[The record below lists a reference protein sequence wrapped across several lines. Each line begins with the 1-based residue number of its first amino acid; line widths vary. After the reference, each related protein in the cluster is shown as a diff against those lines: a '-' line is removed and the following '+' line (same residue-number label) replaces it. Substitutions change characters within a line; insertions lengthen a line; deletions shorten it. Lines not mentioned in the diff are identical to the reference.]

1 MIKYSDQHKPK
12 MLRKGVSV
20 FLELFFIFIVL
31 VTAVGGAVIWRLS
44 QGDLD
49 AGFIKD
55 NLEEAINDEIAP
67 YQVESRHISLNWDN
81 IFKRP
86 VFSVKDLRFRD
97 PQDGDIFKIDEIRFT
112 LSRSNLVLAKI
123 VPRRIDVEGV
133 DLHVRKM
140 EDQSVHIGFLSGPGI
155 LLSGGEPTAA
165 FPDEVSM
172 RHVFEESIEPLLKK
186 SFLKGLSRIYLGNS
200 FMVYE
205 DLASGQAISFPG
217 LELLLDRSRDHIEL
231 EMGVTFASYSDSMS
245 DGHFDVTSVYNIN
258 PSILDVHI
266 AMEEFNPFLWGRI
279 FKSSALNADK
289 SRVFLTGEADI
300 RFDDTFE
307 IDNSYMAVKASNGR
321 IDIPEMYT
329 EPFNFDELAFSGT
342 YRPDEN
348 IFQIRKGE
356 LSAYGM
362 DLGFEGD
369 VPLVSDD
376 KTDYE
381 VPLKITSQ
389 DFLLP
394 LPEKAYP
401 DSLEHEKAY
410 EWLTHKLAAGTVT
423 NFELALVL
431 KFFRDP
437 NGEWDG
443 DAKDI
448 HAQFSFKDLKVI
460 YKSTLMPLTH
470 ASGSGVLD
478 GSIDKLKITGDSGNF
493 EDIDLSD
500 ITVTVDRLL
509 AKETGFVTVE
519 TMAKGKLGSV
529 FRYLEPEPIGF
540 AEKMDVDAEK
550 VRGNAD
556 LKVLVG
562 LPTSEDPKLAEMT
575 IDISGAATDV
585 YVPGL
590 VNKMDVRGGPMQI
603 TVKDNLATV
612 EGSGELDKGYPAK
625 FKWERFLKSAGQPFK
640 MKVAA
645 NLSSDHELRQ
655 KFGVDVYDYIP
666 GPAKLDLTY
675 IEFTDDNAEVDV
687 KADLSQSEV
696 LFTPLNYKKE
706 MGSTASAT
714 LKAFLQDDQIS
725 EVKDLNIKGPDLD
738 IQNASLTFKN
748 GDLFKGVFPTNLINK
763 TLGSCE
769 FERPGQNVLKLRASG
784 PVIDAGSFL
793 EGPSDKPYDG
803 PAIIASIKAD
813 KMLIKKDR
821 FVENANIYIDM
832 DQQRQMRQFEM
843 DGKTGSGKIYI
854 RYKPDSTGRTILR
867 AEIDDA
873 GAALKAFD
881 IYETLE
887 GGKLIATAVPTDEFW
902 KGDLSGHVAIVDFTL
917 VEAPLLA
924 RLISAVSLPGLAQLF
939 GSEGIDFS
947 RLEADFKWKS
957 RPQGSLITISDGRTA
972 GSELGLTFEGTI
984 DRSKDYLDLSGTVVP
999 VSTVNN
1005 IIGKIPLIGNVLT
1018 GGGGA
1023 LIAATYTAR
1032 GSAADPDVSINP
1044 LSVLAPGFLRRLFF
1058 EGGFDFDD
1066 E

>member
-1 MIKYSDQHKPK
+1 MIKYSDEHKPK
-12 MLRKGVSV
+12 VLRRGVAI
-20 FLELFFIFIVL
+20 FFELFFIFIVL

-55 NLEEAINDEIAP
+55 NIEEAINEEIAP
-67 YQVESRHISLNWDN
+67 YMVESSHISLNWDN

-86 VFSVKDLRFRD
+86 VFSVNQLRFFD
-97 PQDGDIFKIDEIRFT
+97 PQDGDIFKIDEIKFT
-112 LSRSNLVLAKI
+112 LSRSNLVFAKI
-123 VPRRIDVEGV
+123 VPRRIDIEGV

-140 EDQSVHIGFLSGPGI
+140 EDGSVHIGFLSGPGI
-155 LLSGGEPTAA
+155 LVSGGSSAS

-172 RHVFEESIEPLLKK
+172 RQVFEESVEPLLEK
-186 SFLKGLSRIYLGNS
+186 SFLRGLSRIYLDNS

-205 DLASGQAISFPG
+205 DLSSGQAISFPD

-231 EMGVTFASYSDSMS
+231 EMGVTFASHSDSVS
-245 DGHFDVTSVYNIN
+245 DGHFDVTSVYNIG
-258 PSILDVHI
+258 PSILDVHV

-279 FKSSALNADK
+279 FQSSSLNADR
-289 SRVFLTGEADI
+289 SRVFLTGDADI
-300 RFDDTFE
+300 RFEDSFG
-307 IDNSYMAVKASNGR
+307 IDNSYMAVKASRGQVAL
-321 IDIPEMYT
+321 PEIYE
-329 EPFNFDELAFSGT
+329 EPFTFEDLAFSGT

-356 LSAYGM
+356 LAAYGM
-362 DLGFEGD
+362 EIGFESD
-369 VPLVSDD
+369 VPLFSES
-376 KTDYE
+376 KSDYE
-381 VPLKITSQ
+381 IPLKITSQ
-389 DFLLP
+389 NFLLP

-410 EWLTHKLAAGTVT
+410 EWLTRKLAAGTVT
-423 NFELALVL
+423 DFELAMVL
-431 KFFRDP
+431 KFLRDP

-443 DAKDI
+443 DADEIYGK
-448 HAQFSFKDLKVI
+448 FSFEDLKVI
-460 YKSTLMPLTH
+460 YKSTLMPLTN

-478 GSIDKLKITGDSGNF
+478 GSVDKLKITGEGGNF
-493 EDIDLSD
+493 EDIDLTN

-509 AKETGFVTVE
+509 ADETGFVTVE
-519 TMAKGKLGSV
+519 TLAKGKLGSV

-540 AEKMDVDAEK
+540 GEQMDVDESK
-550 VRGNAD
+550 VKGNAD

-575 IDISGAATDV
+575 IDISGTASDI

-612 EGSGELDKGYPAK
+612 EGTGELDRGYPAK

-645 NLSSDHELRQ
+645 TLSSDHELRQ
-655 KFGVDVYDYIP
+655 KFGVDVSDYIP
-666 GPAKLDLTY
+666 GPAKLDLSYT
-675 IEFTDDNAEVDV
+675 EFTDDSAEVDV

-738 IQNASLTFKN
+738 IQNATLTFKN
-748 GDLFKGVFPTNLINK
+748 GDLFKGAFPANVINK

-769 FERPGQNVLKLRASG
+769 FERSNPNTLKLRASG
-784 PVIDAGSFL
+784 PVIDAGPFL

-813 KMLIKKDR
+813 KMLIKKGR

-832 DQQRQMRQFEM
+832 DQQKQMRQFEM
-843 DGKTGSGKIYI
+843 DGKTGVGKIYI
-854 RYKPDSTGRTILR
+854 RYKPDSSGRPILR

-887 GGKLIATAVPTDEFW
+887 GGKLIATAVPSSEFW
-902 KGDLSGHVAIVDFTL
+902 KGDLNGHVAIMDFTL

-924 RLISAVSLPGLAQLF
+924 RLISAISLPGLAQLF

-947 RLEADFKWKS
+947 RLEADFKWTS

-972 GSELGLTFEGTI
+972 GSELGLTFEGTV
-984 DRSKDYLDLSGTVVP
+984 DRAEDELDLTGTIVP
-999 VSTVNN
+999 ASTVNN
-1005 IIGKIPLIGNVLT
+1005 IIGKIPLIGSVLT

-1058 EGGFDFDD
+1058 EGGFDFDED